1 METTTT
7 SPSSDEPQYEPID
20 PLKLYFREP
29 YKVKDKIIINQP
41 TIQDIIDYG
50 EREFYAMLR
59 IFIENT
65 TICRV
70 QLWDLGID
78 WNEITDYQ
86 LFVGFVP
93 MLQPEQTKVLFG
105 DLNFTLL
112 KPWPRQIPN
121 PKFDESKE
129 EDDEKNPKEITET
142 ILYDPVND
150 IELNES
156 DYKQIALC
164 LRTIFGIF
172 PKDEFLSSKFFREDV
187 IFEEREKM
195 KLDAMKNKDKS
206 GSTLLLLISS
216 CVNHPGFK
224 YKIEELKDIGICAFM
239 DSVQRLQ
246 IYESTTALL
255 KGAYSGFIDTKDI
268 KPEQFN
274 FMREI

>member
-1 METTTT
+1 METTTI
-7 SPSSDEPQYEPID
+7 SLSSDEPQYEPID

-50 EREFYAMLR
+50 EREFYTMLR

-65 TICRV
+65 TMCRV

-78 WNEITDYQ
+78 WNKISDYQ

-121 PKFDESKE
+121 PKFDENKE
-129 EDDEKNPKEITET
+129 EDDEKNPKEITEI

-150 IELNES
+150 IELNEA
-156 DYKQIALC
+156 DYLQIALC
-164 LRTIFGIF
+164 LRTMFGFF
-172 PKDEFLSSKFFREDV
+172 PKDEKVLSFKKDV
-187 IFEEREKM
+187 IEQERANM
-195 KLDAMKNKDKS
+195 KRAAEKNKDKS
-206 GSTLLLLISS
+206 SSTLLPLISS